1 MKKIYFFS
9 IVVIL
14 LLSMAC
20 SMPFLDNSEDEPQP
34 TIEIVVETPQLET
47 AVPTET
53 IYSPPTAQP
62 TSNESPTPTETQEQ
76 QQAATKI
83 PMEVEETSS
92 CPAYGIEEFSSPSDC
107 WPNTVDDVLSVASVS
122 DMNKLSVQVID
133 NRLEFSSRMAE
144 DVFLYS
150 FYKDNEYDEVIIR
163 SSVSKIEPSVN
174 GNGFTLA
181 CHVNQD
187 GWYEV
192 RIASNGLFEVNQY
205 EQLKKQQGGNPY
217 VKIASGGAPNFKT
230 GEGRENIIEWQCGF
244 NYLRFIVNEKLVWEK
259 TDFSNLNSGGGVGV
273 GLASY
278 SGVNPRHIGFEW
290 VEILEP

>member
-1 MKKIYFFS
+1 MKKIYIFS
-9 IVVIL
+9 IFVIL

-20 SMPFLDNSEDEPQP
+20 SLPLMDNSDDDPQP
-34 TIEIVVETPQLET
+34 TVEIVVETQQLET
-47 AVPTET
+47 VVPTET
-53 IYSPPTAQP
+53 VYSPPTARP
-62 TSNESPTPTETQEQ
+62 TSNETPVPTETQEEN
-76 QQAATKI
+76 QAATNI
-83 PMEVEETSS
+83 PLETEETSS
-92 CPAYGIEEFSSPSDC
+92 CPAYGMEEFSSPNDC

-122 DMNKLSVQVID
+122 DWNKLSVQVVND
-133 NRLEFSSRMAE
+133 RMEFSTRMAE

-163 SSVSKIEPSVN
+163 SSVSKIDPSVN

-192 RIASNGLFEVNQY
+192 RISSSGIFEVDQY
-205 EQLKKQQGGNPY
+205 DQLKKQQGANPY
-217 VKIASGGAPNFKT
+217 IKIASGGVPNFKT
-230 GEGRENIIEWQCGF
+230 GDGRENIIEWQCGYD
-244 NYLRFIVNEKLVWEK
+244 YLRFIVNEKQVWEK
-259 TDFSNLNSGGGVGV
+259 TGFSNLNSGGGVGV

-278 SGVNPRHIGFEW
+278 SGVYPRHIGFEW